1 MVKPQKAY
9 NSCNKYCFIK
19 AICRAFDANLIAI
32 ESSDKNFLLEGYL
45 QNRHP
50 HGRFILYF
58 PFKMLL
64 MSVIPK
70 VYNICYTTD

>member
-32 ESSDKNFLLEGYL
+32 ESSDKNLMLEGYL

-50 HGRFILYF
+50 HGRFCCIFFLKCCF
-58 PFKMLL
+58 
-64 MSVIPK
+64 
-70 VYNICYTTD
+70 YNTLSLSKSMCL